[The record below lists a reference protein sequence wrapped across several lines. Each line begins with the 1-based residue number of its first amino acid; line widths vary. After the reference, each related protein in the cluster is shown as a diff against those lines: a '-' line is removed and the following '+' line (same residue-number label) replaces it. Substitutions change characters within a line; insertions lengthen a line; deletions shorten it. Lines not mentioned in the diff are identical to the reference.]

1 MCNRLFQ
8 FKDDIAKNKDIQKPA
23 IAYNTKDTL
32 QQAIAVWFV
41 DVTRYSSAIAQR
53 DRTSSVILI
62 GWVTLRLKFRA
73 NIHGPLDRE

>member
-23 IAYNTKDTL
+23 IAYNTNDTL

-41 DVTRYSSAIAQR
+41 DVTRYSSAIAHAER
-53 DRTSSVILI
+53 PHELGDFN
-62 GWVTLRLKFRA
+62 RLGDFEAKVSRLY
-73 NIHGPLDRE
+73 PWTVR